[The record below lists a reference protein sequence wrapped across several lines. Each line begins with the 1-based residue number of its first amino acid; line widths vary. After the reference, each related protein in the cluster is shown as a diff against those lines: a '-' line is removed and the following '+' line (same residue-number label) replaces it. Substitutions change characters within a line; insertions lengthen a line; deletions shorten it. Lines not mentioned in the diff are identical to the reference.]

1 MASTQRPIL
10 CQKVADMLKGTSF
23 SVGDRLPGERRL
35 AEMFDT
41 SRNTIR
47 EVLCNLETM
56 GYVEIRQKSGCYLKS
71 KDGRISW
78 NQLRRRKS
86 QIATRQI
93 LDTLTLVIPTLAREQ
108 ASRLTTSDVV
118 TLESATA
125 RLGEAIVNFD
135 STVFTR
141 AYIAFFLALAKISA
155 NDYLILLMKE
165 LQAAA
170 HNLEHA
176 GTGLA
181 EVQTGF
187 LFEYHV
193 ELFNA
198 LKSSRADEAEKLALQ
213 CMHTFASIVLPGE

>member
-1 MASTQRPIL
+1 MATAQRPIL
-10 CQKVADMLKGTSF
+10 CQRVADMLKGSSF

-35 AEMFDT
+35 AELFDT

-78 NQLRRRKS
+78 DQLRKRRS
-86 QIATRQI
+86 QKATRQF
-93 LDTLTLVIPTLAREQ
+93 LDIMTLVVPNLAREQ
-108 ASRLTTSDVV
+108 SCRLTPSDVAV
-118 TLESATA
+118 LENATA
-125 RLGEAIVNFD
+125 RLGETIVNFD
-135 STVFTR
+135 IAAFCRV
-141 AYIAFFLALAKISA
+141 YIAFFLTLAKISA
-155 NDYLILLMKE
+155 NDYVILLMKE
-165 LQAAA
+165 LRAAA
-170 HNLEHA
+170 SNLEHA

-181 EVQTGF
+181 EVQTDV

-198 LKSSRADEAEKLALQ
+198 LKSAKAEEAEQLARR
-213 CMHTFASIVLPGE
+213 CMETFAAIVLPEE

>member
-1 MASTQRPIL
+1 
-10 CQKVADMLKGTSF
+10 MLKGTSF

-141 AYIAFFLALAKISA
+141 AYIAFFLV
-155 NDYLILLMKE
+155 
-165 LQAAA
+165 
-170 HNLEHA
+170 HPA
-176 GTGLA
+176 GA
-181 EVQTGF
+181 YF
-187 LFEYHV
+187 
-193 ELFNA
+193 
-198 LKSSRADEAEKLALQ
+198 
-213 CMHTFASIVLPGE
+213 